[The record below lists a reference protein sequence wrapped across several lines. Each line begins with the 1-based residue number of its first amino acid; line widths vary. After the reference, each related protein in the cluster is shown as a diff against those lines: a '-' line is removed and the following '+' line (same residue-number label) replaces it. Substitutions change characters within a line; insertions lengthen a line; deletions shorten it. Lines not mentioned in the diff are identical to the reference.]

1 MLQSFR
7 TERIEEPAL
16 QGSAPLYCSAPLC
29 NGVPPPLQSG
39 VGVYALCVQCP
50 RKCAVDRKTSCGLC
64 GEREA
69 VRIASA
75 CLHFGEE
82 PPVTVFGGSGT
93 IFFTGCTLRCAFC
106 QNYQISQ
113 NGMGRAIDRSEFVK
127 ICRTLEEAGAENINL
142 VTGSHAIP
150 RIASYLKSAREEGVS
165 IPFCWNS
172 SAYESV
178 ETLELLAD
186 LVSVWLPDLKTLSP
200 LLASRLFD
208 AEDYPE
214 TASRTVRWM
223 IDRFPLSL
231 VQKTKDG
238 TIKEKIERGV
248 IVRHLFLPGRFSETA
263 DTLEWLKRYA
273 DGKALVSLMS
283 QYTPVPFEESEN
295 ERAKRRDAL
304 SAIEN
309 RLVSKAE
316 DRDLRDLIDAYDF
329 EYLFYQELSDDTSWL
344 PDFNRTQPFSNAL
357 AKPVW
362 HWKTGFTV

>member
-1 MLQSFR
+1 MSSSFR
-7 TERIEEPAL
+7 TEPVEEPAL
-16 QGSAPLYCSAPLC
+16 QGSAPLHCSAPLR

-39 VGVYALCVQCP
+39 VGVYAPCMQCP
-50 RKCAVDRKTSCGLC
+50 RKCAADRKTAYGLC
-64 GEREA
+64 GESEEL
-69 VRIASA
+69 RIASA

-113 NGMGRAIDRSEFVK
+113 NGTGRAVDTTEFVK

-150 RIASYLKSAREEGVS
+150 RIASYLKRAREAGVS

-178 ETLELLAD
+178 ETLELLED
-186 LVSVWLPDLKTLSP
+186 LVSVWLPDLKTLSSE
-200 LLASRLFD
+200 LAKNLFG

-214 TASRTVRWM
+214 AAVRAVGWM

-231 VQKTKDG
+231 AEKTRDG
-238 TIKEKIERGV
+238 IKKEKIERGV

-263 DTLEWLKRYA
+263 DTLEWLKRHA

-283 QYTPVPFEESEN
+283 QYTPVPFEESES
-295 ERAKRRDAL
+295 ERVKRLDAL

-309 RLVSKAE
+309 RLVSPAE
-316 DRDLRDLIDAYDF
+316 DADIRDLIDAHGF

-362 HWKTGFTV
+362 HWKTGFAV

>member
-1 MLQSFR
+1 MSQSFR

-16 QGSAPLYCSAPLC
+16 QGSAPLHCSAPLC

-39 VGVYALCVQCP
+39 VGVYAPCVQCP
-50 RKCAVDRKTSCGLC
+50 RKCAVDRKTSRGLC

-283 QYTPVPFEESEN
+283 QYTPVPFEESEI

>member
-1 MLQSFR
+1 MSQSFR
-7 TERIEEPAL
+7 TELIEDPAL
-16 QGSAPLYCSAPLC
+16 QGSAPLHCSASLR

-39 VGVYALCVQCP
+39 VGAYAPCMQCP
-50 RKCAVDRKTSCGLC
+50 RKCAADRKAARGLC
-64 GEREA
+64 GEGNA
-69 VRIASA
+69 LRIASA

-113 NGMGRAIDRSEFVK
+113 NGMGRAVDEIEFVK
-127 ICRTLEEAGAENINL
+127 ICRRLEDAGAENINL

-150 RIASYLKSAREEGVS
+150 LIASYLKSAREEGVS

-172 SAYESV
+172 SAYESI
-178 ETLELLAD
+178 ETLELLED
-186 LVSVWLPDLKTLSP
+186 LVSVWLPDLKTLSSE
-200 LLASRLFD
+200 LAKRLFG
-208 AEDYPE
+208 AENYPE
-214 TASRTVRWM
+214 ATACAVRWM
-223 IDRFPLSL
+223 LERFPLSL
-231 VQKTKDG
+231 VQKEKDG
-238 TIKEKIERGV
+238 IAKEKIERGV

-263 DTLEWLKRYA
+263 DVLSWLKRHA

-283 QYTPVPFEESEN
+283 QYTPVPFAED
-295 ERAKRRDAL
+295 ERIKRGAAL

-309 RLVSKAE
+309 RLVSEAE
-316 DRDLRDLIDAYDF
+316 DTDLRDLIDAYGF

-362 HWKTGFTV
+362 HWKTGFEV

>member
-1 MLQSFR
+1 MPQSFR

-16 QGSAPLYCSAPLC
+16 QGSAPLHCSASLR

-39 VGVYALCVQCP
+39 VGSYAPCMQCP
-50 RKCAVDRKTSCGLC
+50 RKCAADRKAARGLC
-64 GEREA
+64 GEGNA
-69 VRIASA
+69 LRIASA

-113 NGMGRAIDRSEFVK
+113 NGMGRAVDEIEFVK
-127 ICRTLEEAGAENINL
+127 ICRRLEDAGAENINL

-150 RIASYLKSAREEGVS
+150 LIASYLKSAREEGVS

-172 SAYESV
+172 SAYESI
-178 ETLELLAD
+178 ETLELLED
-186 LVSVWLPDLKTLSP
+186 FVSVWLPDLKTLSSE
-200 LLASRLFD
+200 LAKRLFG
-208 AEDYPE
+208 AENYPE
-214 TASRTVRWM
+214 AAACAVRWM
-223 IDRFPLSL
+223 LERFPLSL
-231 VQKTKDG
+231 VQKEKDG
-238 TIKEKIERGV
+238 IAKEKIERGV

-263 DTLEWLKRYA
+263 DVLSWLKRHA

-283 QYTPVPFEESEN
+283 QYTPVPFAED
-295 ERAKRRDAL
+295 ERIKRGAAL

-309 RLVSKAE
+309 RLVSEAE
-316 DRDLRDLIDAYDF
+316 DTDLRDLIDAYGF

-362 HWKTGFTV
+362 HWKTGFEV

>member
-1 MLQSFR
+1 MPEPFR

-16 QGSAPLYCSAPLC
+16 QGSAPLHCSAQLR

-39 VGVYALCVQCP
+39 VSAYAPCVQCP
-50 RKCAVDRKTSCGLC
+50 RKCAVDRKTSRGLC
-64 GEREA
+64 GEGDA

-82 PPVTVFGGSGT
+82 PPLTVFGGSGT

-113 NGMGRAIDRSEFVK
+113 NGTGRAVDRAEFVK
-127 ICRTLEEAGAENINL
+127 MCRTLEDEGAENINL

-150 RIASYLKSAREEGVS
+150 HIASYLQSAREAGVS

-178 ETLELLAD
+178 ETLELLAG
-186 LVSVWLPDLKTLSP
+186 LVSVWLPDLKTLSKA
-200 LLASRLFD
+200 LAKDLFG

-214 TASRTVRWM
+214 EASRAVRWM

-231 VQKTKDG
+231 AQKTEDG
-238 TIKEKIERGV
+238 TTKEKIERGV

-263 DTLEWLKRYA
+263 DVLEWLKRYA

-283 QYTPVPFEESEN
+283 QYTPVPFEESEAS
-295 ERAKRRDAL
+295 RAKRKSAL

-309 RLVSKAE
+309 RLVSAAE
-316 DRDLRDLIDAYDF
+316 DRDLRELIDAYGF

-362 HWKTGFTV
+362 HWKTGFEV

>member
-1 MLQSFR
+1 MSFPFR
-7 TERIEEPAL
+7 TERLEDPAL
-16 QGSAPLYCSAPLC
+16 QGSAPLHCSASLR

-39 VGVYALCVQCP
+39 VGAYAPCMQCP
-50 RKCAVDRKTSCGLC
+50 RKCAVDRKAVHGLC
-64 GEREA
+64 GERDT

-93 IFFTGCTLRCAFC
+93 IFFTGCTLRCVFC

-113 NGMGRAIDRSEFVK
+113 NGMGRTVDAAEFVK
-127 ICRTLEEAGAENINL
+127 ICRTLENAGAENINL

-150 RIASYLKSAREEGVS
+150 RIASYLKRAREEGVS

-178 ETLELLAD
+178 ETLELLED

-200 LLASRLFD
+200 ELAKHLFG
-208 AEDYPE
+208 AENYPE
-214 TASRTVRWM
+214 AAALAVRWM

-231 VQKTKDG
+231 VQKTKGG
-238 TIKEKIERGV
+238 TEKEKIERGV

-263 DTLEWLKRYA
+263 DTLEWLKHHA
-273 DGKALVSLMS
+273 DGKALISLMS
-283 QYTPVPFEESEN
+283 QYTPVPFAESEN
-295 ERAKRRDAL
+295 ECAKRKRAL
-304 SAIEN
+304 EAIEN
-309 RLVSKAE
+309 RLVSKIE
-316 DRDLRDLIDAYDF
+316 DRDLRDLIDAYGF

-362 HWKTGFTV
+362 HWKTGFAV